1 MLDLTED
8 SILFDNLSTVTYT
21 DPNGTVYTVDNVKVY
36 PAANVSAEIS
46 DTNVRS
52 VSTKF
57 CMWSNSISVPP
68 QVNGRL
74 VIVSGPMN
82 ELIGEL
88 LTLDDSGR
96 VRVLLEIMSGKIIV
110 TLNRSTLHPA

>member
-8 SILFDNLSTVTYT
+8 SSLFDNLSTVTYT
-21 DPNGTVYTVDNVKVY
+21 DPSGTVYTVDNVKVY
-36 PAANVSAEIS
+36 PAANISAELS

-52 VSTKF
+52 VSSKF

-74 VIVSGPMN
+74 VIVSGPTN
-82 ELIGEL
+82 LGDIF
-88 LTLDDSGR
+88 
-96 VRVLLEIMSGKIIV
+96 
-110 TLNRSTLHPA
+110 NRSFRILAIEEATLQSRWIITAIIDAGGTL

>member
-57 CMWSNSISVPP
+57 CMWSNSINVPP

-82 ELIGEL
+82 LGDIF
-88 LTLDDSGR
+88 
-96 VRVLLEIMSGKIIV
+96 
-110 TLNRSTLHPA
+110 NRSFRILAIEEATFQSRWIITAIIDAGGTL